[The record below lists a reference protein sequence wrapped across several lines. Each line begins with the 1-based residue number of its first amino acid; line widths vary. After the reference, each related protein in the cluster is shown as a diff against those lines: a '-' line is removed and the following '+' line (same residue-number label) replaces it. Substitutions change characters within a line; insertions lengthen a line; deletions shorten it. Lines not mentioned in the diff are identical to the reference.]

1 LLRVAAT
8 AEASLAS
15 CVPGILSSNRQL
27 RRLLLAWAQSCLGT
41 GAGYVALLLLTYR
54 HLHTPWALTAV
65 LLAEFVPLVALGSLF
80 GTWADRYPKRRLIV
94 TANLL
99 QAVAYG
105 GLAMA
110 HTAPRIIG
118 LATLAGIGNSL
129 QRPALRSALP
139 IVAGD
144 AQQAAAAWYDAC
156 RWIGVA
162 LGPLLAAGLFAA
174 TGASLPLA
182 LNGLSFLV
190 AAAVMATV
198 AVDGPV
204 VGHEDHDGGRRGLRG
219 GLEIALRAPG
229 IASVIGCSA
238 GANFSGG
245 LLNVCEPI
253 LATQVLHGSGSDF
266 ALLVASYGAGMI
278 AATVLVARGG
288 DATAASLIRRYLAAI
303 TLTAA
308 GMTAS
313 AVVGSVLAAS
323 VAFLATGYANALQ
336 LVSETQL
343 IQVRVPGPVQGRLF
357 GAKDSVDGACFF
369 VGLIAAGALAA
380 GVGVRTTLGTGAA
393 LCIVCAVV
401 AAVLLRRSA
410 DALAGEPPPEHA
422 GI

>member
-1 LLRVAAT
+1 MLRVAAT

-94 TANLL
+94 TANVL

-118 LATLAGIGNSL
+118 LATLAGIGNSM

-162 LGPLLAAGLFAA
+162 LGPLVAAALFAA

-190 AAAVMATV
+190 AGAGDGDGAGQRSRRPATKAPAARGAGY
-198 AVDGPV
+198 AA
-204 VGHEDHDGGRRGLRG
+204 GLRS
-219 GLEIALRAPG
+219 R
-229 IASVIGCSA
+229 S
-238 GANFSGG
+238 GARDRERDR
-245 LLNVCEPI
+245 LL
-253 LATQVLHGSGSDF
+253 G
-266 ALLVASYGAGMI
+266 
-278 AATVLVARGG
+278 RG
-288 DATAASLIRRYLAAI
+288 D
-303 TLTAA
+303 
-308 GMTAS
+308 
-313 AVVGSVLAAS
+313 
-323 VAFLATGYANALQ
+323 
-336 LVSETQL
+336 
-343 IQVRVPGPVQGRLF
+343 
-357 GAKDSVDGACFF
+357 
-369 VGLIAAGALAA
+369 
-380 GVGVRTTLGTGAA
+380 
-393 LCIVCAVV
+393 
-401 AAVLLRRSA
+401 LRRRA
-410 DALAGEPPPEHA
+410 R
-422 GI
+422 

>member
-1 LLRVAAT
+1 M
-8 AEASLAS
+8 
-15 CVPGILSSNRQL
+15 PGILSSNRQL

-94 TANLL
+94 TANVL

-118 LATLAGIGNSL
+118 LATLAGIGNAM

-144 AQQAAAAWYDAC
+144 AQQAAVAWYDAC
-156 RWIGVA
+156 RWLGVA

-174 TGASLPLA
+174 TGVGLPLA

-190 AAAVMATV
+190 AGAVMATV
-198 AVDGPV
+198 RVGGPA
-204 VGHEDHDGGRRGLRG
+204 GEHEDSDDGGRRGFRG

-253 LATQVLHGSGSDF
+253 LATKVLHGSGSDF
-266 ALLVASYGAGMI
+266 ALLVACYGAGMI

-288 DATAASLIRRYLAAI
+288 DASATSLIHRYLAAI

-357 GAKDSVDGACFF
+357 GAKD
-369 VGLIAAGALAA
+369 
-380 GVGVRTTLGTGAA
+380 
-393 LCIVCAVV
+393 
-401 AAVLLRRSA
+401 
-410 DALAGEPPPEHA
+410 
-422 GI
+422 